1 MKKGNK
7 VAITLKDY
15 KGEDKQLTYD
25 PFLFGVVKGLHSR
38 RLRNW
43 HGLILITGD
52 VGDGKSTL
60 ADGICGLDSYFTK
73 KKYDLDNV
81 VFSTKDFEE
90 LTDKDDNYL
99 QAIKYDEAI
108 EGATNQDMARS
119 KKGLSFKKKI
129 IQKRK
134 KKHLYV
140 MCIDELEEYSWKLIK
155 KANLWIHVKAH
166 GVKRGYFDMTWDKN
180 KIKNKYL
187 ALKNK
192 QYHLVKKI
200 YPDKANSTFMN
211 YENIF
216 FNDDEYQFKKDEM
229 TKSEETIAK
238 EKKNEERNKYI
249 INMLNKGLTQQEV
262 ANITG
267 LARSTVR
274 DIKAKMV
281 AS

>member
-38 RLRNW
+38 RQRNW
-43 HGLILITGD
+43 HGLILLTGD

-60 ADGICGLDSYFTK
+60 ADGICGLDSYLTQ

-81 VFSTKDFEE
+81 VFTTKDFEE

-119 KKGLSFKKKI
+119 KKGLSFKTKI

-155 KANLWIHVKAH
+155 MANLWIHVKAH

-187 ALKNK
+187 ALKNR
-192 QYHLVKKI
+192 QYNIVKRI

-262 ANITG
+262 AHITG